1 METVVEYSENGKTLI
16 QVPSNYK
23 GLFEIPNSV
32 TWISETAF
40 KNAIIFW
47 K

>member
-1 METVVEYSENGKTLI
+1 METVGYSEDGKTLI
-16 QVPSNYK
+16 KVPSDYK

-40 KNAIIFW
+40 KDAIIF
-47 K
+47 

>member
-32 TWISETAF
+32 TEIG
-40 KNAIIFW
+40 KNAFGG
-47 K
+47 